1 MKTLALL
8 LATLGLVG
16 FGALPA
22 RAADNDAT
30 RCADRVVEA
39 CSNLIKD
46 GRLAGRDLSG
56 VLIKRGIALL
66 ANREVDAA
74 IRDLTTAIKLDP
86 SSVDAR
92 LNLALAYERSTQ
104 PSLALGIYREALALA
119 PNDYRLYNNRGLFLE
134 GQGQA
139 EAAMADLS
147 RAIELNARDP
157 LLFTTR
163 ARMLLAQGKPD
174 EAIAD
179 LDRVFK
185 LTIINPEA
193 STLRGEARFLKKDL
207 QGALDDFSRAIQYAP
222 SRWQAYQG
230 RARVLITLGDRE
242 KALPDLDKALA
253 LNPRAADALTMRCVV
268 RGTLGRD
275 LWAGLADCD
284 AAIGVGGDTAG
295 RMSNRGMIRLLLG
308 MNEGAVW
315 DFSVALAKN
324 KDDPQSLQGRAI
336 ALRRLGRQAEADRD
350 FAASERLSPG
360 ITQRFAR
367 YQSPKVPEG
376 SK

>member
-1 MKTLALL
+1 MKALPL
-8 LATLGLVG
+8 LIATLGLVG
-16 FGALPA
+16 SGVLPA
-22 RAADNDAT
+22 RATDNDVN
-30 RCADRVVEA
+30 RCTDRVVEA
-39 CSNLIKD
+39 CTNLIKD
-46 GRLAGRDLSG
+46 GRLAGRELSAA
-56 VLIKRGIALL
+56 LIKRSIALL
-66 ANREVDAA
+66 ENREIDAA

-86 SSVDAR
+86 LSVDAR
-92 LNLALAYERSTQ
+92 LQLALAYGRSTQ
-104 PSLALGIYREALALA
+104 PSLALGIYREGLALA
-119 PNDYRLYNNRGLFLE
+119 PNDYRLYNNRGVFLE
-134 GQGQA
+134 SQGQA
-139 EAAMADLS
+139 EAAIADLS
-147 RAIELNARDP
+147 RAIELNAKDHI
-157 LLFTTR
+157 LFTTR

-193 STLRGEARFLKKDL
+193 STLRGEARLLKKDY
-207 QGALDDFSRAIQYAP
+207 QGALDDFSRAIQYEP
-222 SRWQAYQG
+222 SRWQAYQE
-230 RARVLITLGDRE
+230 RARVLIILGDRE
-242 KALPDLDKALA
+242 KALPDLDKALG

-275 LWAGLADCD
+275 LRAGLADCD
-284 AAIGVGGDTAG
+284 AAIGAGGATAG

-324 KDDPQSLQGRAI
+324 KDDPQALQGRGI
-336 ALRRLGRQAEADRD
+336 ALRRLGRQEEADRD

-360 ITQRFAR
+360 ITQRYAR
-367 YQSPKVPEG
+367 YDVPRVPEG